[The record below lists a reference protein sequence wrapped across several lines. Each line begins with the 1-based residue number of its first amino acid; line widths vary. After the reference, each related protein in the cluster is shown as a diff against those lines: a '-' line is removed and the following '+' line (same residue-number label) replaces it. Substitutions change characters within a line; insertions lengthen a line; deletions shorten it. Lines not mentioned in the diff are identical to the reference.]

1 MKVLQLVDTLSVGG
15 TERMAVNISNVLS
28 KDGIPNKLLVSRK
41 GGGLQNQI
49 ENPNNLFFLNKKNFF
64 DLAAFSRLVKSI
76 KDFKPT
82 VVHAHSS
89 SIYWAVLAKLI
100 TKVDF
105 ILIFHDHFGKS
116 EFLKEGDRSVL
127 IKVSKWIDAVIVV
140 NDQLRIWNQQN
151 LNLKKNSIILLNNF
165 PYLAINSST
174 RKTEGELKI
183 LHLANFRPQ
192 KDHLTFI
199 NALNLIKNRNP
210 EINFKIYFVGLHS
223 NDSYFQE
230 VKKALEDFNLIPY
243 ILHLGP
249 SDKVEDFLMDS
260 DIGVLSSTS
269 EGLPVSLLEYGL
281 AQLQIV
287 STDVGQI
294 RKVLDNGKYGDLVP
308 PKSPELFANALL
320 KAFEKAKFSQ
330 NSAFKSFVEENFGAS
345 LFISSYKSFIQSIA

>member
-28 KDGIPNKLLVSRK
+28 KEGIPNKLLVSRK

-49 ENPNNLFFLNKKNFF
+49 ENPANLSFLNKTNFF
-64 DLAAFSRLVKSI
+64 DLVAFGRLVRSI
-76 KDFKPT
+76 KDFNPT

-89 SIYWAVLAKLI
+89 SIYWAVLVKLF
-100 TKVDF
+100 TKIDF
-105 ILIFHDHFGKS
+105 TLIFHDHFGKS
-116 EFLKEGDRSVL
+116 EFLKNGDRFFL
-127 IKVSKWIDAVIVV
+127 IKVSKWIDAVIAV
-140 NDQLRIWNQQN
+140 NDQLKIWNQQN
-151 LNLKKNSIILLNNF
+151 LHLKKNAIILLNNF
-165 PYLAINSST
+165 PYLAINSSQ
-174 RKTEGELKI
+174 RKTDGELKI

-199 NALNLIKNRNP
+199 NALNIIKKRNP
-210 EINFKIYFVGLHS
+210 EINFKIYFVGLHF
-223 NDSYFQE
+223 NDSYFLE
-230 VKKALEDFNLIPY
+230 VKKALEDFNLLPH
-243 ILHLGP
+243 ILHFGP
-249 SDKVEDFLMDS
+249 SNKVEDFLMDS
-260 DIGVLSSTS
+260 DIGVLSSSS

-308 PKSPELFANALL
+308 PKSPELFANSLL
-320 KAFEKAKFSQ
+320 KAFEKAKISQ
-330 NSAFKSFVEENFGAS
+330 NFEFKSFIEENFGES